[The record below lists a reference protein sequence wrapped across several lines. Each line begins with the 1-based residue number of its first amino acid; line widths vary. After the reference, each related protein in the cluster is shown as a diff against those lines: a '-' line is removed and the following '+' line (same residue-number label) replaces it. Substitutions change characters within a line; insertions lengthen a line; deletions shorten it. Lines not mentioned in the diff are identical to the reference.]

1 MADPKKRTYAKV
13 VKFVEW
19 ALILVSLVVILYG
32 VITGF
37 TSYDGMAIDLMLYWA
52 YALVAISL
60 LAIVILGIGA
70 SAVRSRKSA
79 ITLAGVLVGAA
90 VIIAIAYVLAPG
102 SEAMGLVGEQPEH
115 NVLKL
120 TDTILNLTYFACGA
134 AILAILASAIVNAI
148 RK

>member
-32 VITGF
+32 VIT
-37 TSYDGMAIDLMLYWA
+37 SHDGMAIDLMLYWA

-79 ITLAGVLVGAA
+79 ITLVGVLVGAA

-102 SEAMGLVGEQPEH
+102 SEAMGLVGAQPEH